1 MDIKFVEDLKNSQ
14 MRVTIKLKK
23 RNFVKEER
31 IRLGWS
37 GLKEIVD
44 EQYECSSTHILGEC
58 INPYQKMDN
67 NYDHLLEKT
76 WIFDLLSKDKPK
88 DKPKVKPKD
97 KPKVILK
104 KTSKPKKPKKTTV
117 KK

>member
-88 DKPKVKPKD
+88 DKPKVKPK
-97 KPKVILK
+97 VILK

>member
-14 MRVTIKLKK
+14 MRATIKLEK
-23 RNFVKEER
+23 RNLIKEER
-31 IRLGWS
+31 IRLGWL
-37 GLKEIVD
+37 GLKKIVD
-44 EQYECSSTHILGEC
+44 KQYKCPDTHTLGEC
-58 INPYQKMDN
+58 SNPYQKMDN

-76 WIFDLLSKDKPK
+76 WVFNLIPKAKPK
-88 DKPKVKPKD
+88 A

-104 KTSKPKKPKKTTV
+104 KTSKPKKTKKTTV